1 MPTTT
6 KIKRRKWKNDP
17 SLRKLGRRIR
27 FLRRGLG
34 LSQEKLAFKARAD
47 RSYLGAVE
55 RGEQN
60 ISYMTLR
67 RIITA
72 LKTAPKGFF
81 DFK

>member
-1 MPTTT
+1 MSATT
-6 KIKRRKWKNDP
+6 RRKKWKDDP
-17 SLRKLGRRIR
+17 SLKRLGRRIR

-34 LSQEKLAFKARAD
+34 LSQEKLALKAAVDRA
-47 RSYLGAVE
+47 YLGAVE

-67 RIITA
+67 RIVTA
-72 LKTAPKGFF
+72 LNATLKDFF

>member
-1 MPTTT
+1 MSET
-6 KIKRRKWKNDP
+6 IKRRKWKNDP
-17 SLRKLGRRIR
+17 SLKRLGQRIR
-27 FLRRGLG
+27 FLRKNLG
-34 LSQEKLAFKARAD
+34 LSQEKLALKARAD

-67 RIITA
+67 RIVTA
-72 LKTAPKGFF
+72 LNTTPKEFF

>member
-1 MPTTT
+1 MPITT

-17 SLRKLGRRIR
+17 SLKRLGRRIK
-27 FLRRGLG
+27 FLRKSLG
-34 LSQEKLAFKARAD
+34 LSQEKLALGAKVD

-67 RIITA
+67 RVITA
-72 LKTAPKGFF
+72 LNTTLKDFF

>member
-1 MPTTT
+1 MSEITE
-6 KIKRRKWKNDP
+6 KRRKWKNDP
-17 SLRKLGRRIR
+17 SLKRLGRRVG
-27 FLRRGLG
+27 FLRKSLG

-72 LKTAPKGFF
+72 LGTTPKDFF

>member
-1 MPTTT
+1 MPEAA
-6 KIKRRKWKNDP
+6 KKKKWKNDP
-17 SLRKLGRRIR
+17 SLNKLGRRVG
-27 FLRRGLG
+27 FLRKKLG
-34 LSQEKLAFKARAD
+34 LSQEKLALKARVD

-72 LKTAPKGFF
+72 LNATLKDFF

>member
-1 MPTTT
+1 MSETT
-6 KIKRRKWKNDP
+6 KRRKWKNDP
-17 SLRKLGRRIR
+17 SLKRLGQRIR
-27 FLRRGLG
+27 FLRKKLG
-34 LSQEKLAFKARAD
+34 LSQEKLAFKARVD

-72 LKTAPKGFF
+72 LNTIPKGFF